1 VQSEPIQLVPV
12 CPFTLM
18 HRKVETLP
26 PPDRMISRAI
36 TQCARALQNIEV
48 FLDKAEADALS
59 DKYDVGVLL
68 TSRLA
73 RDQYPFIRQVQIACD
88 YVNFGAARL
97 SDRTAPKHED
107 NELTINELRARIRN
121 TVAFALGA
129 EDREYEGAS
138 ERTISVTSAPG
149 KTIRGAD
156 YLLQMVV
163 PNTFFHVT
171 LAYAILRHNGIN
183 IGKMDFLGNINFV
196 G

>member
-1 VQSEPIQLVPV
+1 
-12 CPFTLM
+12 M
-18 HRKVETLP
+18 HRKVETLQP
-26 PPDRMISRAI
+26 PELMIARAI

-59 DKYDVGVLL
+59 TQYDVGVLL

-73 RDQYPFIRQVQIACD
+73 RDQYPFIRKIQIACD

-97 SDRTAPKHED
+97 SSQTAPKHED
-107 NELTINELRARIRN
+107 NVLTINELRARTRN
-121 TVAFALGA
+121 TVVFALGV

-138 ERTISVTSAPG
+138 ERTISVNSAPG

-156 YLLQMVV
+156 YLLQVI
-163 PNTFFHVT
+163 PNTFFHMT
-171 LAYAILRHNGIN
+171 GAYAILRHNGIN
-183 IGKMDFLGNINFV
+183 VGKMDFLGNIDFV